1 MALYSRPHEEEK
13 HRMSQLEDLV
23 AAYRILAEFAVID
36 AYGHV
41 SVRSESNPNRYYLAR
56 SLAPELVTEA
66 DILEYDLDSNPIR
79 DQGRESVRER
89 FIHGEA
95 YKARLDV
102 MAVVHN
108 HSPTVVPFSV
118 TAVPL
123 RPIFHMAAFVGLGV
137 PVYEIRDFEQGT
149 DMLVKSPSLGASL
162 AGVLADKPAAI
173 MRGHGA
179 LVVGENLAR
188 AVGRSIYLEQSA
200 QMQLQAMTL
209 AGFEGRITYL
219 DEAEAIAGS
228 KAQDYGRAW
237 PLWREHA
244 LTRLRAEKST

>member
-1 MALYSRPHEEEK
+1 
-13 HRMSQLEDLV
+13 MSQLEDLV
-23 AAYRILAEFAVID
+23 ASYRILAEFGVID

-41 SVRSESNPNRYYLAR
+41 SVRSEGDPNHYFLSR

-66 DILEYDLDSNPIR
+66 DLMEYDLDSNPIDER
-79 DQGRESVRER
+79 GRESVRER

-95 YKARLDV
+95 YKARPEV

-118 TAVPL
+118 TQVQL

-137 PVYEIRDFEQGT
+137 PVFEIRDFEQGT
-149 DMLVKSPSLGASL
+149 DLLVRSASLGAAL
-162 AGVLADKPAAI
+162 AGVLGDKPAAV

-179 LVVGENLAR
+179 VVVGENLPR

-209 AGFEGRITYL
+209 AGSEGRVTFL
-219 DEAEAIAGS
+219 DEAESIAGS
-228 KAQDYGRAW
+228 KTQDYGRAW
-237 PLWREHA
+237 PMWREQA
-244 LTRLRAEKST
+244 LAKMRAENSA